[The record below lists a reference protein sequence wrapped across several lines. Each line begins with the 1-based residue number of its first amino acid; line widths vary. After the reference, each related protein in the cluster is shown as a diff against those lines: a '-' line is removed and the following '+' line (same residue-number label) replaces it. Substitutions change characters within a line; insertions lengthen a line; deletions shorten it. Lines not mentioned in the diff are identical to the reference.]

1 MKSFRNFL
9 YESKV
14 SDSLALLGLDDSQY
28 TVEIL
33 KTAYKRA
40 ASVAHPDK
48 GGSDKA
54 MRDVRSAYE
63 FLSKTSVAKIT
74 DKKSEKADYMHL
86 ADIVLNT
93 VDAGLDPQ
101 VYTAYFE
108 QHLGKK
114 FTHTREF
121 KKNVGDTYSSF
132 NNVTILHSWQTPDK
146 KTQFYLQLYVNL
158 VTAKY
163 AKGLSNSNSAIFDT
177 QVTPTTYVDGN
188 RKVLKDKNRR
198 ANDTTFFANP
208 AKIFTKTS
216 ITSKKGKFGK
226 KDMLFGLT
234 TRAKAKFQSDY
245 YYIPLGDNTHHLQVY
260 RTTFMGSAQ
269 WSAGH
274 VYVMEDGRR
283 VRTKINVPS
292 LGVLEES
299 EDLLDAFIDITSIN
313 SLDKVFARI
322 KKCAWKED

>member
-1 MKSFRNFL
+1 MKSFSKFL
-9 YESKV
+9 FESKV

-33 KTAYKRA
+33 KKAYKRA

-63 FLSKTSVAKIT
+63 FLSKTSVTKIT
-74 DKKSEKADYMHL
+74 DKKSEKEDYLHL

-108 QHLGKK
+108 KHLGKK

-121 KKNVGDTYSSF
+121 KKNIGDAYSSF
-132 NNVTILHSWQTPDK
+132 NSVTILHSWQTPDK

-177 QVTPTTYVDGN
+177 QVSPTTYVDGN
-188 RKVLKDKNRR
+188 RKVLKDKYRR
-198 ANDTTFFANP
+198 TNDTTFFTNP
-208 AKIFTKTS
+208 AKIFTKAS

-245 YYIPLGDNTHHLQVY
+245 YYIPLGDNTHHIQVY
-260 RTTFMGSAQ
+260 RNTFMGSAQ
-269 WSAGH
+269 WAVGH

-283 VRTKINVPS
+283 SRTKINVPS
-292 LGVLEES
+292 MGLLLETE
-299 EDLLDAFIDITSIN
+299 ELLEAFIEVTKVK
-313 SLDKVFARI
+313 SLDKAFALI
-322 KKCAWKED
+322 NACEWKED